1 VLSWLTIFERA
12 LLRSAFLFLPA
23 MVANALPVVISGV
36 LHRKHPLDLGL
47 KFIDGRRLLGKNKS
61 IEGFA
66 AGIVGGILVGC
77 IYTLVT
83 HNIAWITYGAV
94 SGIGAMAGDSLNS
107 FVKRRLNIRSGDPF
121 IPMDQLSFILV
132 AYVLV
137 VMLGIDNAVGI
148 RLSLADLAIGI
159 YIVMVL
165 HPLTNLV
172 AYFLKLKDTPL

>member
-1 VLSWLTIFERA
+1 VLNWLAIFEHT

-23 MVANALPVVISGV
+23 MVANALPVVTSRII
-36 LHRKHPLDLGL
+36 RKKHPLDFGL
-47 KFIDGRRLLGKNKS
+47 RFIDGRRLLGKNKS

-66 AGIVGGILVGC
+66 AGVAGGLLVGC

-83 HNIAWITYGAV
+83 HNLAWITYGAV
-94 SGIGAMAGDSLNS
+94 SGIGAMVGDSLNS

-121 IPMDQLSFILV
+121 VPMDQLSFILV
-132 AYVLV
+132 TYILVTVLRV
-137 VMLGIDNAVGI
+137 DDAVGI
-148 RLSLADLAIGI
+148 EMSLVDLAMGI

-165 HPLTNLV
+165 HPLTNLI